1 MPEMSRV
8 AVVSGAT
15 GGLGPAVVAG
25 LLRAGWRVAV
35 PYRDV
40 GGFERLRTSLDAPEG
55 LIGGTA
61 DLADPGS
68 VEAFVAEATARLGR
82 LDGVAALAGG
92 YAGSG
97 PLAQAPLDEWRR
109 MQSVNLDTAWALCRA
124 SLPRLERGGSIVLV
138 SSRLVAAGG
147 SGAAAYAVSKAGVE
161 ALARALAAENAA
173 RGVRVNCIQP
183 GTIDTAANR
192 AAMPGADRSGWT
204 PPERL
209 AAVIAWLLSPESA
222 PLTGAVLP
230 VSDS

>member
-35 PYRDV
+35 PYRDPA
-40 GGFERLRTSLDAPEG
+40 GFERLRTSLDAPEG

-68 VEAFVAEATARLGR
+68 VEAFVADVTARLGG

-97 PLAQAPLDEWRR
+97 PLEQAPLDEWRR
-109 MQSVNLDTAWALCRA
+109 MQSGNLDTAWALCRA
-124 SLPRLERGGSIVLV
+124 TLPRLERGGSIVLV

-147 SGAAAYAVSKAGVE
+147 AGAAAYAVSKAGVE
-161 ALARALAAENAA
+161 ALGRALAAENAA

-183 GTIDTAANR
+183 GTIDTPANR
-192 AAMPGADRSGWT
+192 AAMPGADRAAWT

-209 AAVIAWLLSPESA
+209 AAVIAWLLSAESA

-230 VSDS
+230 VTGA

>member
-68 VEAFVAEATARLGR
+68 VEAFVEEATARLGR
-82 LDGVAALAGG
+82 LGGEVLGPEDLAPAEDHHRMGAPRVGDARRDDLGIRFAVQRKRHEARRFGV
-92 YAGSG
+92 
-97 PLAQAPLDEWRR
+97 
-109 MQSVNLDTAWALCRA
+109 
-124 SLPRLERGGSIVLV
+124 
-138 SSRLVAAGG
+138 
-147 SGAAAYAVSKAGVE
+147 
-161 ALARALAAENAA
+161 
-173 RGVRVNCIQP
+173 
-183 GTIDTAANR
+183 
-192 AAMPGADRSGWT
+192 
-204 PPERL
+204 RL
-209 AAVIAWLLSPESA
+209 AAFKQRFDEGRL
-222 PLTGAVLP
+222 
-230 VSDS
+230 

>member
-1 MPEMSRV
+1 MTVSSRV

-15 GGLGPAVVAG
+15 GGLGPAVVAE
-25 LLRAGWRVAV
+25 LLRTGWRVAV

-40 GGFERLRTSLDAPEG
+40 AGFERLCASLGAPAG
-55 LIGGTA
+55 LIGGPA
-61 DLADPGS
+61 DLAEPAS
-68 VEAFVAEATARLGR
+68 VEAFVAEATSRLGR

-92 YAGSG
+92 YTGSG
-97 PLAQAPLDEWRR
+97 PLDQAPLDEWRR
-109 MQSVNLDTAWALCRA
+109 MQSANLDTAWALCRA
-124 SLPRLERGGSIVLV
+124 ALPRLARGGSVVLA
-138 SSRLVAAGG
+138 SSRLVAQGGAG
-147 SGAAAYAVSKAGVE
+147 SAAYAVSKAGVE
-161 ALARALAAENAA
+161 ALGRALAAENAA

-209 AAVIAWLLSPESA
+209 AAVIAFLLSPDSA

-230 VSDS
+230 VAGA

>member
-1 MPEMSRV
+1 MTVSSRV

-15 GGLGPAVVAG
+15 GGLGPAVVAE

-40 GGFERLRTSLDAPEG
+40 AGFERLSASLDAPAG
-55 LIGGTA
+55 LVGGPA
-61 DLADPGS
+61 DLAEPAS
-68 VEAFVAEATARLGR
+68 VEAFVAEATGRLGR

-97 PLAQAPLDEWRR
+97 PLDQAPPGEWRQ

-124 SLPRLERGGSIVLV
+124 ALPRLGRGGSVVLV
-138 SSRLVAAGG
+138 SSRLVATGGAG
-147 SGAAAYAVSKAGVE
+147 SAAYAVSKAGVE
-161 ALARALAAENAA
+161 ALGRALAAENAA
-173 RGVRVNCIQP
+173 RGVRVNCVQP
-183 GTIDTAANR
+183 GTIDTASNR

-204 PPERL
+204 PPQRL
-209 AAVIAWLLSPESA
+209 AAVIAFLLSPDSA

-230 VSDS
+230 VAGA